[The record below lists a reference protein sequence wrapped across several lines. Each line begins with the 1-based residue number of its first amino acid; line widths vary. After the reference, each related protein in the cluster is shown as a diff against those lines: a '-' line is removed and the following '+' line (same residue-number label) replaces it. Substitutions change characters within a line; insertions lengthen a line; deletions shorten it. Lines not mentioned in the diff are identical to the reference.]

1 MSDAELT
8 IKAVQDLIKD
18 NTEMI
23 VKLKNLAYV
32 SETDIINTLDCNI
45 TYLIML
51 QSVISLTEVK

>member
-8 IKAVQDLIKD
+8 IKSIDDLIKD

-23 VKLKNLAYV
+23 VKLKNLENV
-32 SETDIINTLDCNI
+32 SETDIINMLDCNI

-51 QSVISLTEVK
+51 QSVISHTEG

>member
-8 IKAVQDLIKD
+8 IKAVDDLIKD

-23 VKLKNLAYV
+23 VKLKNLENV
-32 SETDIINTLDCNI
+32 SETDIINMLDCNI

-51 QSVISLTEVK
+51 QSVISNTEGY